1 MNPSRLLNLHA
12 LVAMVMLAA
21 VTCVAQAASEPKSA
35 PASPAT
41 AAPAE
46 ASMSDM
52 DARTQKL
59 KREVLELNRD
69 LFVLEEELLFPGNTQ
84 TAVFLSMDVGKFFAL
99 DTVQVRID
107 NETVTNYL
115 YTERELEAL
124 TRGGIQRLWL
134 GNLKAGEHEVT
145 AFFTGKGP
153 HTRDYRRAATFKIKK
168 ETGPKYVEL
177 RITDLANTQ
186 QPEFSVKE
194 WE

>member
-1 MNPSRLLNLHA
+1 MKQYKLLNHFVLA
-12 LVAMVMLAA
+12 GIVILAA
-21 VTCVAQAASEPKSA
+21 ASAVQAAPEPKPA
-35 PASPAT
+35 PAPSAG
-41 AAPAE
+41 AD
-46 ASMSDM
+46 MSDM

-99 DTVQVRID
+99 DTVQVRVD
-107 NETVTNYL
+107 NEIVSNYL

-124 TRGGIQRLWL
+124 ARGGIQRLWL

-153 HTRDYRRAATFKIKK
+153 HTRDYRRGATFKIKK

-177 RITDLANTQ
+177 RIMDLANTQ

>member
-1 MNPSRLLNLHA
+1 MHQFGLRILFA
-12 LVAMVMLAA
+12 LAVLASASGVLAA
-21 VTCVAQAASEPKSA
+21 PEPK
-35 PASPAT
+35 P
-41 AAPAE
+41 APAE
-46 ASMSDM
+46 ASASDM

-99 DTVQVRID
+99 DTVQVRVD
-107 NETVTNYL
+107 NEIVSNYL

-124 TRGGIQRLWL
+124 ARGGIQRLWL

-153 HTRDYRRAATFKIKK
+153 HTRDYRRGATFKIKK

-177 RITDLANTQ
+177 RIMDLANTQ